1 MTLAN
6 NPLNHPAAHQI
17 PENDVEKR
25 GELNDKDADINE
37 SSFTGSNS
45 EDNTTH
51 TSHSSLGPH
60 DIPPTPVVL
69 RGRLK
74 RWNDK
79 IEGFAGLEA
88 RGITRVLPE
97 EKHDIS
103 LMGYAQMCILWFSV
117 NVTVNNLAVGFLGP
131 LAFNLGWVDS
141 VLLTVFGCALGSVPT
156 SYTSTWGAESGNR
169 TLIVA
174 RYVMGY
180 WPAKLIAILNAILM
194 VGYGVISC
202 IIAGQMLS
210 AVNGGHM
217 TIIVGI
223 IIAALIIGVV
233 AIFGMAVL
241 HVYERWAFIPQVIA
255 LFVLIG
261 AAGPHFNTALQSS
274 APVTGT
280 AGEITANRLSFF
292 ALQYSVPVGWAAAG
306 SDFYVY
312 YPTHTSKRLTFL
324 MTWLGLA
331 SSFIFVNI
339 IGVGLGCGVAITPAW
354 QTAYA
359 TSSGALLLAGYGG
372 LGGFGGFCTVILALS
387 AIQNNIPGTYAAA
400 IDMQILGRHFKA
412 VPRWLWVVAVVIVE
426 FVCGVAGRD
435 HLFDI
440 FENFLALMGYWI
452 SIFVTIMLEEHVL
465 FRRLRGV
472 PFDWSAWEDRKRL
485 PLGVAA
491 LVAFLIGWAGAIIGM
506 YQAWYAGPVAKHV
519 GGYGGDI
526 GTWIAIAFTC
536 VTFPPMRWL
545 ELKLVGR

>member
-1 MTLAN
+1 
-6 NPLNHPAAHQI
+6 
-17 PENDVEKR
+17 
-25 GELNDKDADINE
+25 
-37 SSFTGSNS
+37 
-45 EDNTTH
+45 
-51 TSHSSLGPH
+51 
-60 DIPPTPVVL
+60 
-69 RGRLK
+69 
-74 RWNDK
+74 
-79 IEGFAGLEA
+79 
-88 RGITRVLPE
+88 
-97 EKHDIS
+97 
-103 LMGYAQMCILWFSV
+103 
-117 NVTVNNLAVGFLGP
+117 
-131 LAFNLGWVDS
+131 
-141 VLLTVFGCALGSVPT
+141 
-156 SYTSTWGAESGNR
+156 
-169 TLIVA
+169 
-174 RYVMGY
+174 MGY

-241 HVYERWAFIPQVIA
+241 HVYERYMDTSFPNPHPRPPIIANLIPFIRWAFIPQVIA

-274 APVTGT
+274 APITGT

-400 IDMQILGRHFKA
+400 IDMQILGRYFKA

-452 SIFVTIMLEEHVL
+452 SIFVTIMLEEHLL

-526 GTWIAIAFTC
+526 GTWVAIAFTC

>member
-1 MTLAN
+1 
-6 NPLNHPAAHQI
+6 
-17 PENDVEKR
+17 
-25 GELNDKDADINE
+25 
-37 SSFTGSNS
+37 
-45 EDNTTH
+45 
-51 TSHSSLGPH
+51 
-60 DIPPTPVVL
+60 
-69 RGRLK
+69 
-74 RWNDK
+74 
-79 IEGFAGLEA
+79 
-88 RGITRVLPE
+88 
-97 EKHDIS
+97 
-103 LMGYAQMCILWFSV
+103 
-117 NVTVNNLAVGFLGP
+117 
-131 LAFNLGWVDS
+131 
-141 VLLTVFGCALGSVPT
+141 
-156 SYTSTWGAESGNR
+156 
-169 TLIVA
+169 
-174 RYVMGY
+174 MGY

-223 IIAALIIGVV
+223 IIAAVIIGVV

-241 HVYERWAFIPQVIA
+241 HVYERWAFVPQVIA

-312 YPTHTSKRLTFL
+312 YPTHTDKKLTFL

-331 SSFIFVNI
+331 SSFIFVNV
-339 IGVGLGCGVAITPAW
+339 IGVGLACGVAATPAW

-359 TSSGALLLAGYGG
+359 TSSGALLLAGYGD
-372 LGGFGGFCTVILALS
+372 LGGFGRFCTVVLALS

-400 IDMQILGRHFKA
+400 IDMQILGRYFKA
-412 VPRWLWVVAVVIVE
+412 VPRWLWVVAVVVVE

-440 FENFLALMGYWI
+440 FENFLALMGYWV

-465 FRRLRGV
+465 FRFLRRV

-491 LVAFLIGWAGAIIGM
+491 LVAFLVGWAGAIIGM
-506 YQAWYAGPVAKHV
+506 YQAWYAGPVAKDI

-526 GTWIAIAFTC
+526 GTWVAIAFTC
-536 VTFPPMRWL
+536 VTFPPLRWL
-545 ELKLVGR
+545 ELKFVGR